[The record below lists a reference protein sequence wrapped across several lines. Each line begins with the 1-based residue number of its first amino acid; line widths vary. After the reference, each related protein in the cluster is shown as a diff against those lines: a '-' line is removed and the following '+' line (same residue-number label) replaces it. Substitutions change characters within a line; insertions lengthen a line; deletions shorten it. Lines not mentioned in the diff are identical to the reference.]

1 MRFTLQVEFCDLGSV
16 GTSQRKIDKVLI
28 HMLECGKP
36 NFLDE
41 FIVCLKLSNDGTGGA
56 HEELADSLEAAYRSE
71 MAREFASPQNGMFYF
86 IIIIIDCRYYSV
98 YLTLSIVL

>member
-1 MRFTLQVEFCDLGSV
+1 MKLWHAPVTTNFQSVMKFTLQVEFYDLGCV
-16 GTSQRKIDKVLI
+16 GSSQIKVDKVLI
-28 HMLECGKP
+28 HMPECGKP

-71 MAREFASPQNGMFYF
+71 MAREFASPQNGIFY
-86 IIIIIDCRYYSV
+86 
-98 YLTLSIVL
+98 SIA